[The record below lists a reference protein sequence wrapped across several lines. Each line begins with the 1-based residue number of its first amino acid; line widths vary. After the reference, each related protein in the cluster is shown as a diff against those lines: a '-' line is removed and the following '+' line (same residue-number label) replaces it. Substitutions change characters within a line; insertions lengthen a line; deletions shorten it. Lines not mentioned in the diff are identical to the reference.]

1 MSVDGDSSPLSSS
14 GSDDFAALLNEE
26 LAGISSDESLEE
38 EADETDQDH
47 DGEEEEVNEELN
59 VEDADFAAKRSK
71 RQRLDTLDDDERLHC
86 STSLEPVPQSSDV
99 SVQLE
104 ICAHPLLIKGM
115 CVKCG
120 RMVDDVSAV
129 ALGYIHKDLKI
140 GSEELARLR
149 NKDLKSLFCKKKLY
163 LVLDLD
169 HTLLNSTHFQHIS
182 PDEEYLK
189 SQTDSLQDLPN
200 GNLFQLDSMRMFTK
214 LRPFVRT
221 FLKEAS
227 NMFEMYVYTMGERPY
242 AMEMAR
248 LLDPGKIYF
257 DSRVISQADCTQKHQ
272 KGLDVVLG
280 AESAVIIL
288 DDTEYVW
295 RQHKENLILMD
306 RYHYFSSSGRS
317 FNLNNRS
324 LSELKRDESEP
335 DGALATI
342 LEVLK
347 RIHQLFFDLEQDDD
361 LMRRD
366 VRQVLKTVRSEVLK
380 GCKLVFSRVWK
391 IGEQV
396 ENQRLWEVAEEL
408 GAICCKELDASVTH
422 VVSTDMGTEKSR
434 WAVKY
439 KKFLVHPSWIE
450 AANFLWQRQPEDSFA
465 VNDSKKEH

>member
-1 MSVDGDSSPLSSS
+1 MTMSVDGDSS
-14 GSDDFAALLNEE
+14 GSEDFSALIDEE
-26 LAGISSDESLEE
+26 LAGISSDS
-38 EADETDQDH
+38 DM
-47 DGEEEEVNEELN
+47 
-59 VEDADFAAKRSK
+59 F
-71 RQRLDTLDDDERLHC
+71 DDDEEELHC
-86 STSLEPVPQSSDV
+86 STSVEPVAQSSDL
-99 SVQLE
+99 SVHLE
-104 ICAHPLLIKGM
+104 TCAHPSLIKVM

-120 RMVDDVSAV
+120 RMVDNASAV
-129 ALGYIHKDLKI
+129 ALGYIHQDLKVD
-140 GSEELARLR
+140 SDELARLR
-149 NKDLKSLFCKKKLY
+149 DKDLKSLLGKKKLY

-169 HTLLNSTHFQHIS
+169 HTLLNSTHFHHIS

-189 SQTDSLQDLPN
+189 SQIDSLHDLPN
-200 GNLFQLDSMRMFTK
+200 GNLFKLDSMRMFTK

-257 DSRVISQADCTQKHQ
+257 DSRDISQADCTQKHQ

-295 RQHKENLILMD
+295 GQHKENLILVD
-306 RYHYFSSSGRS
+306 RYHYFASSGRS

-347 RIHQLFFDLEQDDD
+347 LIHHLFFDLERGDD

-366 VRQVLKTVRSEVLK
+366 VRQVLKTVRSEVLR
-380 GCKLVFSRVWK
+380 GCQLVFSRVWK
-391 IGEQV
+391 KGELV
-396 ENQRLWEVAEEL
+396 EKQRLWVVAEEL

-422 VVSTDMGTEKSR
+422 IVATDSGTEKSR
-434 WAVKY
+434 WAVKHN
-439 KKFLVHPSWIE
+439 KFLVLPSWIE
-450 AANFLWQRQPEDSFA
+450 AANFLWKRQPEDSFA
-465 VNDSKKEH
+465 VNDRLH

>member
-1 MSVDGDSSPLSSS
+1 MSVDGDSPPLSSS
-14 GSDDFAALLNEE
+14 NSDDFAALDEE
-26 LAGISSDESLEE
+26 LAGISSDESLE
-38 EADETDQDH
+38 
-47 DGEEEEVNEELN
+47 
-59 VEDADFAAKRSK
+59 SK
-71 RQRLDTLDDDERLHC
+71 RQRLDTLDDNEELHC
-86 STSLEPVPQSSDV
+86 STSLEPVPHSSHV

-104 ICAHPLLIKGM
+104 ICAHPSLIKGM

-129 ALGYIHKDLKI
+129 TLGYIHKIKISFLATGISFFTDLKVD
-140 GSEELARLR
+140 SDELARLR
-149 NKDLKSLFCKKKLY
+149 DKDLKSLFRKKKLY
-163 LVLDLD
+163 LVLELD
-169 HTLLNSTHFQHIS
+169 HTLLNSTNFQHIS

-214 LRPFVRT
+214 LKPFVRT

-242 AMEMAR
+242 ALEMAR

-272 KGLDVVLG
+272 KGLDVLLG

-288 DDTEYVW
+288 DDAEY
-295 RQHKENLILMD
+295 
-306 RYHYFSSSGRS
+306 
-317 FNLNNRS
+317 
-324 LSELKRDESEP
+324 RDESEP
-335 DGALATI
+335 DGALATV

-347 RIHQLFFDLEQDDD
+347 RIHQLFFDLLERDDD

-380 GCKLVFSRVWK
+380 GCKLVFSHIWK

-396 ENQRLWEVAEEL
+396 ENQRLWEVAEKL

-422 VVSTDMGTEKSR
+422 ICFD
-434 WAVKY
+434 
-439 KKFLVHPSWIE
+439 
-450 AANFLWQRQPEDSFA
+450 
-465 VNDSKKEH
+465 